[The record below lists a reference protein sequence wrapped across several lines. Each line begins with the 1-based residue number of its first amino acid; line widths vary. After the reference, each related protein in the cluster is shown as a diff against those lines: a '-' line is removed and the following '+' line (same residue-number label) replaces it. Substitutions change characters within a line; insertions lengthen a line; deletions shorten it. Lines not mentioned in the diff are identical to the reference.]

1 MESNIIELGDR
12 KVQYNNGAHILNIPN
27 TAVRV
32 LNIKAGEMM
41 RWKLVD
47 GILQITRVEGVD
59 ANAQD
64 GR

>member
-12 KVQYNNGAHILNIPN
+12 KVQYNNGAHLLNIPN

-32 LNIKAGEMM
+32 MNIKAGDVM

-47 GILQITRVEGVD
+47 GILQIQHAEVVNAND
-59 ANAQD
+59 ATE
-64 GR
+64 